1 MGLVNGTRL
10 GPYEVRAF
18 IGAGGMADVYRAW
31 DTRLQREVAVKV
43 VGGPLSADGGF
54 LSRLEQEARL
64 AGSLNHPNIVS
75 VYDVG
80 VHDGSP
86 YVVTELLQGETLRQR
101 LAKGA
106 VPLSSALEWAVQM
119 AQGLAAA
126 HEHGIVHRDLKPE
139 NVFLT
144 RSGQLKL
151 LDFGIAKAMPAVTE
165 SRGLLEL
172 EPTLS
177 PAGSATSTGVVLGTP
192 GYMSPE
198 QVRAEPADDRSDI
211 FSLGAM
217 LYELLS
223 GQRPFRGSVMESGYA
238 VLHLDPPALPASIP
252 APVANLVNRCL
263 AKDPEQRFETA
274 RDLAFSLEALRTVS
288 WPVAGVGDS
297 AAAPPRRGP
306 SRMFWP
312 AVAVLMTLL
321 ASALGIRALRS
332 AAEQPTV
339 KQLTFRRGSILA
351 ARFAPDGRTVH
362 FSAAWSGGVPQVYST
377 TVDST
382 EIRPLGVGAAQL
394 LSVSRGGELALSLQP
409 TNLTSF
415 DGFRGT
421 LARVPPL
428 GGTPREMATEVE
440 YADWAPDGERLA
452 VARRD
457 QTHSWLEF
465 PIGQVRFESTGWIS
479 HPRVSPSGEL
489 LAFINHPSPTDSAG
503 EVLVIGR
510 TGKPEAW
517 SAGLR
522 FDDVLGLAWKP
533 RGDEL
538 LVSGARPGEL
548 DTLWS
553 LRRGSGPRVLYRSAG
568 NLLLNDVS
576 QDGRVLVT
584 GRDWRQEL
592 ELFHLGDKTPTS
604 LEWLDWASVRG
615 LSDDGAAVLSTE
627 SGVGGG
633 DEGEIFLWNPSQ
645 PAPVKLGPG
654 QALDLSSDGKSALA
668 IRADNRARL
677 RLLPTGP
684 GAQRLID
691 VPGLDRIWGARF
703 FPDGKRWA
711 LCGRAHGT
719 SEDRIWVFEFEGTK
733 LRPISPPIGCSISL
747 AVSRDQRW
755 VAANG
760 PDGVITAYPLDAA
773 EPVRADALGASNR
786 IMGWLKDGSLLAFD
800 RFSVPT
806 PVRRFEPGSRT
817 SSLYTTL
824 TPAHPTGV
832 PVVLGARVTPDGR
845 TFAFHYRR
853 MSGTLYVLDW
863 GGSLP

>member
-1 MGLVNGTRL
+1 
-10 GPYEVRAF
+10 
-18 IGAGGMADVYRAW
+18 MAEVYRAW

-151 LDFGIAKAMPAVTE
+151 LDFGIAKAVPAVTE
-165 SRGLLEL
+165 SRGLL

-238 VLHLDPPALPASIP
+238 VLHLDPPALPASVP

-288 WPVAGVGDS
+288 WPVAAAGDS

-332 AAEQPTV
+332 ATEQPTV

-362 FSAAWSGGVPQVYST
+362 FSAAWSGGAPEVYST
-377 TVDST
+377 TIDSP
-382 EIRPLGVGAAQL
+382 EVRPLGVGDAQL
-394 LSVSRGGELALSLQP
+394 LSVSPSGELAVSLRP
-409 TNLTSF
+409 KFALAF
-415 DGFRGT
+415 DGPEGT

-428 GGTPREMATEVE
+428 GGTPREVATRVA

-452 VARRD
+452 AVRVEG
-457 QTHSWLEF
+457 THYRLEY
-465 PIGQVRFESTGWIS
+465 PLGTVRFESSGWIS
-479 HPRVSPSGEL
+479 HPRVSHSGEL
-489 LAFINHPSPTDSAG
+489 VAFVNHPDPGDTAG
-503 EVLVIGR
+503 EVMVIGPE
-510 TGKPEAW
+510 GKPERW
-517 SAGLR
+517 SGGVR
-522 FDDVLGLAWKP
+522 FDDVLGLVWRP
-533 RGDEL
+533 REDGL
-538 LVSGARPGEL
+538 LVSAARVTEL
-548 DTLWS
+548 DALWT
-553 LRRGSGPRVLYRSAG
+553 LRRGSAPRVVYRAPG
-568 NLLLNDVS
+568 NLLVNDLNG
-576 QDGRVLVT
+576 DGRVLVT
-584 GRDWRQEL
+584 ARDWRSDL
-592 ELFHLGDKTPTS
+592 DLFHPGDASATPLG
-604 LEWLDWASVRG
+604 WFDWGSVSG
-615 LSDDGAAVLSTE
+615 ISDDGNGILFHD
-627 SGVGGG
+627 SGTAGGRG
-633 DEGEIFLWNPSQ
+633 MILLRNPAQ
-645 PAPVKLGPG
+645 PAPANLGPG
-654 QALDLSSDGKSALA
+654 RSLDLSPDGEWAA
-668 IRADNRARL
+668 AVRADAPARL
-677 RLLPTGP
+677 WLLPTGP
-684 GAQRLID
+684 GSARSVD
-691 VPGLDRIWGARF
+691 VPGLDRIIAGGF
-703 FPDGKRWA
+703 FRDGKRMA
-711 LCGRAHGT
+711 LLAQAGGSTLPRLYVLDLDEHK
-719 SEDRIWVFEFEGTK
+719 V
-733 LRPISPPIGCSISL
+733 RPISPPVEYDL
-747 AVSRDQRW
+747 VVAVSPDERW
-755 VAANG
+755 VAATG
-760 PDGVITAYPLDAA
+760 ADGILTAYPVEVG
-773 EPVRADALGASNR
+773 EPMRATELGSAQR
-786 IMGWLKDGSLLAFD
+786 LAGWLKDGSILAFE
-800 RFSVPT
+800 RYAFPSQ
-806 PVRRFEPGSRT
+806 VRRFDPRKRT
-817 SSLYTTL
+817 ITLFTTL
-824 TPAHPTGV
+824 APADRTGTIPRLNKV
-832 PVVLGARVTPDGR
+832 RVTPDGR
-845 TFAFHYRR
+845 TFAFHFRR
-853 MSGTLYVLDW
+853 MSGALYVLDW
-863 GGSLP
+863 GGSPP